1 MIDTTAEQARFAGK
15 IHCYVA
21 IHSPIDRDDRFAIG
35 IAVLG
40 EAGYSLPSQLEF
52 FTTYKEASNRA
63 EELNKLFPYDADA
76 CVAIVA
82 DTMIRQ
88 RERRPT
94 VDRLG
99 NLLLE
104 AEQDGTLDRLA
115 GDVRHAE
122 TITDFCDAVHMFR

>member
-1 MIDTTAEQARFAGK
+1 MIDTTAEQARFEGK
-15 IHCYVA
+15 IFCYVA
-21 IHSPIDRDDRFAIG
+21 IHSPISGDDRFAIG

-40 EAGYSLPSQLEF
+40 EPGYSFASALELF
-52 FTTYKEASNRA
+52 ATYSEASIRA
-63 EELNKLFPYDADA
+63 EELNRAFPYSVDA

-94 VDRLG
+94 LDRLG
-99 NLLLE
+99 DLLLD
-104 AEQDGTLDRLA
+104 AEKDGTLDRLA
-115 GDVRHAE
+115 GDVKHAK